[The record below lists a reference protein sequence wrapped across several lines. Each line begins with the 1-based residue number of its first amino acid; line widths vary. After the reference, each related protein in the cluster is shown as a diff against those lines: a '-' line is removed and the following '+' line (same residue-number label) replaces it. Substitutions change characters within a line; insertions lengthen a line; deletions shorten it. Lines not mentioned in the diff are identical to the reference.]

1 MITNI
6 LLKVLIQMFVAKLK
20 KKEQI
25 LMITFFVIA
34 NENAQTV
41 KTVDFLLFQFKIF
54 LIVIHNF

>member
-6 LLKVLIQMFVAKLK
+6 LLKILIQMFVAKLK

-41 KTVDFLLFQFKIF
+41 KTVDLLLFQFKF
-54 LIVIHNF
+54 F

>member
-41 KTVDFLLFQFKIF
+41 KTVDFLLFQFKFF